1 MKPPFKTTGI
11 LFVVIGVLV
20 CCILM
25 QMVGINHSLWN
36 PTHVEDDFL
45 ESSITSAS
53 TLIADGL
60 GTPILTTAKF
70 EATFPSIPYQ
80 HPFATSIDR
89 PPIFS

>member
-1 MKPPFKTTGI
+1 MKLPFKTTGI
-11 LFVVIGVLV
+11 LFIVISVLV
-20 CCILM
+20 CCTLM

-36 PTHVEDDFL
+36 PTHVEDDSL

-53 TLIADGL
+53 TLITDGL
-60 GTPILTTAKF
+60 GPPILTTAKF
-70 EATFPSIPYQ
+70 KTTFPSIPYR

>member
-1 MKPPFKTTGI
+1 MKPPFKNADI
-11 LFVVIGVLV
+11 LFIAIGVLV
-20 CCILM
+20 CCISM

-45 ESSITSAS
+45 ESSIDSAS
-53 TLIADGL
+53 TLITDGL

-70 EATFPSIPYQ
+70 ETTFRSIPYQ
-80 HPFATSIDR
+80 QLLAPSIYR